1 MARTRQQGNCRPR
14 RWKWSTARHPTLV
27 GVTRAWADEHIS
39 ELGEETYTELVGV
52 SGEAHG
58 LTVDLKAAIE
68 RDHIGDV
75 GVPAGAELLAFT
87 NAVELDHDDIDATR
101 TALANG
107 IGVQLDQGMFTASI
121 EERDLLGI
129 NKFAGAANSTDVVA
143 VNAQPM
149 AVHDLFG

>member
-1 MARTRQQGNCRPR
+1 M
-14 RWKWSTARHPTLV
+14 
-27 GVTRAWADEHIS
+27 
-39 ELGEETYTELVGV
+39 
-52 SGEAHG
+52 SGEANG

-101 TALANG
+101 TALADVIGRQATLEAAAIIAIFNG
-107 IGVQLDQGMFTASI
+107 LVRVADGTGIQLDQGVFTASI

-129 NKFAGAANSTDVVA
+129 NEFAGAANSTNVVA